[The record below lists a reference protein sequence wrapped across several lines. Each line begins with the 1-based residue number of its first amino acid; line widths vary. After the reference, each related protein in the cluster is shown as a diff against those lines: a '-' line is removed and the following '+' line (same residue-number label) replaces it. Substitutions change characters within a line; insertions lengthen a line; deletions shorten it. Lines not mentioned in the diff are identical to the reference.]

1 MTTDK
6 ELFERANPVSKT
18 AVTTLAQRAA
28 AGYEKAA
35 EILRRLNVDMDYYKN
50 SAITDERVRNV
61 GILIHELRHVAMNR
75 TIEESGINNIF
86 DLPCGYSQ
94 RVFEMLDLG
103 KTYVGGDLPAVIN
116 SFVPVA
122 NEMLTD
128 EEKKRASFKVTDVTS
143 YESLEKA
150 VEHIDGPVCISME
163 GLTPYLNKEEKTRLF
178 TNMKRLLA
186 KKGGCWLAA
195 DVETMAYYRAG
206 IGAFAQTREEGQQ
219 MLNAFLKAF
228 STQSDSDIMGTVLVE
243 KKDGNS
249 SGLSGGFDLDAVEKL
264 YNSFGLKVERI
275 PYYRDDLEL
284 KMFSVLTP
292 EQIAKLKALIKQ
304 VNIWKITSDP
314 NVSFDDSKQNS
325 YEEGDFSST
334 FRNASGKLQIKLCGR
349 IDSITAP
356 AFLKAWEDEFNNN
369 KVDSVIID
377 CADLQ
382 YISSA
387 GLRVLLMIKQALPD
401 NELIL
406 SNVEAPIMEI
416 LDTTGFSELFII
428 VD

>member
-1 MTTDK
+1 
-6 ELFERANPVSKT
+6 
-18 AVTTLAQRAA
+18 
-28 AGYEKAA
+28 
-35 EILRRLNVDMDYYKN
+35 
-50 SAITDERVRNV
+50 
-61 GILIHELRHVAMNR
+61 
-75 TIEESGINNIF
+75 
-86 DLPCGYSQ
+86 
-94 RVFEMLDLG
+94 
-103 KTYVGGDLPAVIN
+103 
-116 SFVPVA
+116 
-122 NEMLTD
+122 
-128 EEKKRASFKVTDVTS
+128 
-143 YESLEKA
+143 
-150 VEHIDGPVCISME
+150 
-163 GLTPYLNKEEKTRLF
+163 
-178 TNMKRLLA
+178 
-186 KKGGCWLAA
+186 
-195 DVETMAYYRAG
+195 
-206 IGAFAQTREEGQQ
+206 
-219 MLNAFLKAF
+219 
-228 STQSDSDIMGTVLVE
+228 MGTVLVE

-314 NVSFDDSKQNS
+314 NVSFDDSKQSS

-334 FRNASGKLQIKLCGR
+334 FRNASGKLHIKLCGR

-406 SNVEAPIMEI
+406 SNVEAPIMDI
-416 LDTTGFSELFII
+416 LDTTGFSDLFTV